1 VADFGAVSALA
12 FLFVAEVVF
21 EMATI
26 SGGKKLEAALI
37 DMARRVAKPATLQVG
52 FFEDAT
58 YPDGTSV
65 ATVAA
70 FNNFGT
76 KRAPP
81 RPFFTN
87 MVHDKSPEWAPALA
101 KLLKANNMDA
111 VKSLTILGDGINGQ
125 LQQSINDLV
134 SPPLA
139 ESTIKRKGFD
149 KPLIDTTRMINSAG
163 YKVNS

>member
-1 VADFGAVSALA
+1 
-12 FLFVAEVVF
+12 
-21 EMATI
+21 MATI
-26 SGGKKLEAALI
+26 RGGKKFESAIADL
-37 DMARRVAKPATLQVG
+37 ARRIAKTGTLKVG
-52 FFEDAT
+52 FFEEAT
-58 YPDGTSV
+58 YPDGKSV
-65 ATVAA
+65 AMIAA
-70 FNNFGT
+70 LNNFGT
-76 KRAPP
+76 SRAPP

-101 KLLKANNMDA
+101 NLLEANNMDA
-111 VKSLTILGDGINGQ
+111 VRALNILGDGIKGQ

-163 YKVNS
+163 YKVEI